1 MYSGSI
7 LEVVATDTQNRL
19 AAWNFGI
26 MLHDSE
32 VVIQC
37 VAEFWAGDS
46 LRLLVGLKNSS
57 IAGLVCVLNVNLSRV
72 VKAIE
77 IPFKV
82 CIFRQVISSGCYK
95 SQLKH
100 DCLLYLHIFSFIY
113 SVYKHKNT

>member
-113 SVYKHKNT
+113 SFYKHKNT